1 MLWALFIKPRKGK
14 GRAVASSFR
23 QPETMC
29 GATNSSFNYGTR
41 QMKRISTLFTAFLLV
56 GAFAAPAF
64 AKEYSYPEMDQCF
77 EQPEA
82 QNGVTAAMLNCTNAE
97 IDRQETRM
105 NNVLAKLVAKHPK
118 KAARLKKE
126 QADWLR
132 KMKRATRKEYTRTGG
147 TMDLLNGSGLALDM
161 ITARAE
167 ALEQRLAR

>member
-1 MLWALFIKPRKGK
+1 
-14 GRAVASSFR
+14 
-23 QPETMC
+23 
-29 GATNSSFNYGTR
+29 
-41 QMKRISTLFTAFLLV
+41 MKRISALFTAFLLV

-118 KAARLKKE
+118 KA

-167 ALEQRLAR
+167 ALEKRLAQ

>member
-1 MLWALFIKPRKGK
+1 
-14 GRAVASSFR
+14 
-23 QPETMC
+23 
-29 GATNSSFNYGTR
+29 
-41 QMKRISTLFTAFLLV
+41 MKRISALFTAFLLV

-64 AKEYSYPEMDQCF
+64 AKEYSYPEI
-77 EQPEA
+77 E
-82 QNGVTAAMLNCTNAE
+82 
-97 IDRQETRM
+97 RQETRM

-167 ALEQRLAR
+167 ALEKRLAR

>member
-1 MLWALFIKPRKGK
+1 
-14 GRAVASSFR
+14 
-23 QPETMC
+23 
-29 GATNSSFNYGTR
+29 
-41 QMKRISTLFTAFLLV
+41 MKRISTLFTAFLLV

-132 KMKRATRKEYTRTGG
+132 KMKRATRKEYTSTGG

-167 ALEQRLAR
+167 ALEKRLAR

>member
-1 MLWALFIKPRKGK
+1 
-14 GRAVASSFR
+14 
-23 QPETMC
+23 
-29 GATNSSFNYGTR
+29 
-41 QMKRISTLFTAFLLV
+41 MKRISTLFTAFLLV

-97 IDRQETRM
+97 IDRQ
-105 NNVLAKLVAKHPK
+105 AKLVAKHPK

-167 ALEQRLAR
+167 ALEKRLAR